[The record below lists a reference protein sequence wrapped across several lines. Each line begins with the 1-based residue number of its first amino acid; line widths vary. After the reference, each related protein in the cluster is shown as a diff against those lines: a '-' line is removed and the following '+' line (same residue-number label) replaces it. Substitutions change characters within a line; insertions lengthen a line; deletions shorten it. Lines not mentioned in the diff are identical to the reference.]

1 MYLDFSIEF
10 YDFSIKVYLTKDKV
24 KMGMNYCLNKAYLN
38 QDTDGTRFKQILS
51 KILIYSNILLSQYMS
66 GTTLD
71 TEDTTVNKTRSL
83 PSNKKLSEIHGHSH
97 YSVLHGSEG

>member
-10 YDFSIKVYLTKDKV
+10 YDFCIKASLTKDKV

-38 QDTDGTRFKQILS
+38 QDTDGARFKQILS
-51 KILIYSNILLSQYMS
+51 KILIYSNILVSQYMS
-66 GTTLD
+66 STAVD
-71 TEDTTVNKTRSL
+71 TEDSTVNKTRSL
-83 PSNKKLSEIHGHSH
+83 PSKEKLSEIHGHSQ